1 MEKKYTVLIEYSKG
15 YAREF
20 KTNKKPK
27 RVNPG
32 VLKVDNYYLNMINVE
47 RYLVNGFVVLE

>member
-1 MEKKYTVLIEYSKG
+1 MDKKYTVLVEYIEG

-32 VLKVDNYYLNMINVE
+32 VLKVDDYYTLINVE
-47 RYLVNGFVVLE
+47 RYLVNGNVVLE